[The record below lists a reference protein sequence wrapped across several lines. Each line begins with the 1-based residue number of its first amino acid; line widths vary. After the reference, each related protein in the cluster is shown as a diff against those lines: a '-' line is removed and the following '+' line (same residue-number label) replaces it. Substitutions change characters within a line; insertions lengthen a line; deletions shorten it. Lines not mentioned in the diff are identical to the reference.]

1 MSSTAFAHIAT
12 RAQKLDEMGD
22 ALNRDIARAV
32 KACVQ
37 ANDSELLRELAEE
50 LETNHPYQ
58 GAIWSLIGEMEQS
71 PAYEP
76 VKTLSQ
82 RDTLRLR
89 DDIAQ
94 AADDATA
101 AHTPDIESESG
112 ARLALLKMVLR
123 HVPSVALPRL
133 AREMAEHFSVADT
146 KEDSDF
152 NSRPTVCIGQLI
164 HTLQSLDMDVDASLV
179 VENQLAVDSENL
191 PSGTAD
197 VVAGPDVTSGDKAQQ

>member
-22 ALNRDIARAV
+22 ALNRDIARAI

-37 ANDSELLRELAEE
+37 ANDPELMRELSDE
-50 LETNHPYQ
+50 LETNHPFQ
-58 GAIWSLIGEMEQS
+58 EAIWSLIGEMEQS
-71 PAYEP
+71 PAHER

-89 DDIAQ
+89 DDIAR
-94 AADDATA
+94 AAEDATS
-101 AHTPDIESESG
+101 AHTPILEAEVS
-112 ARLALLKMVLR
+112 ALLELLRMALR

-146 KEDSDF
+146 KEDSDYI
-152 NSRPTVCIGQLI
+152 SRPTASIGQLL

-179 VENQLAVDSENL
+179 VENQLAVDAENL
-191 PSGTAD
+191 PSGTAV
-197 VVAGPDVTSGDKAQQ
+197 VVAGPVATSDDKPQQ